1 MAIESLFDIH
11 RRAHLVHSQMES
23 ARDLLA
29 RTGQADPNII
39 LSEDSPYFSLLK
51 KLYEEEY
58 PLAKLVGSSDLII
71 HAEGPAAEEL
81 LPQLSIVSWLFSG
94 VDKQIRA
101 LAKSVLHLSLDD
113 ERGALKS
120 LDIRLTGMAPGS
132 IYAGFAINR
141 LRPTP
146 LLGTDEEET
155 AINSV
160 RDVVTS
166 LALIPDFVLESS
178 VSEALAI
185 LMPDPAIRD
194 TTLMAAYN
202 LAPTGRNGIH
212 TIELTSPAHSNKPAP
227 LSVRDR
233 IVLRDTVVK
242 RPMLGAKKKSGSFIG
257 QLRGIDLDK
266 TRVDLRNVDGGIGT
280 LRCVL
285 PLTLDKARS
294 ILGKTVRVTGQ
305 YEAGP
310 NGKPRLMQVEQIDVI
325 ENRNLDF

>member
-1 MAIESLFDIH
+1 MAIDSLLNIH
-11 RRAHLVHSQMES
+11 RRAHLVHGQIES
-23 ARDLLA
+23 AREILA
-29 RTGQADPNII
+29 MTGQADPNLI
-39 LSEDSPYFSLLK
+39 LSEDSPYFSLLR

-58 PLAKLVGSSDLII
+58 PLAKLIGSSDLIV
-71 HAEGPAAEEL
+71 HAEGPAAQEE

-132 IYAGFAINR
+132 IYAGFCINR
-141 LRPTP
+141 MRSTP
-146 LLGTDEEET
+146 LLGTDEEEA
-155 AINSV
+155 AIVSV

-166 LALIPDFVLESS
+166 LSMIPEYVLESS
-178 VSEALAI
+178 VSEALATLI
-185 LMPDPAIRD
+185 PDPAIRD

-212 TIELTSPAHSNKPAP
+212 TIELTSPARGNKPAP
-227 LSVRDR
+227 LSIRDR

-242 RPMLGAKKKSGSFIG
+242 RPMLGMKRKTGSFIG

-266 TRVDLRNVDGGIGT
+266 TRVDLRNVEGIGT

-285 PLTLDKARS
+285 PLTLEKAKS
-294 ILGKTVRVTGQ
+294 ILGRTVRVTGE
-305 YEAGP
+305 YEAGA
-310 NGKPRLMQVEQIDVI
+310 NGKPRLMRVESIDVV
-325 ENRNLDF
+325 ENCKLDID